1 MLGKLTGSSAFRDGS
16 RKEPSLKPKPIDP
29 SKAIMLPDGVAPEL
43 AEAMLDER
51 LIRQVNESL
60 EVSE

>member
-1 MLGKLTGSSAFRDGS
+1 
-16 RKEPSLKPKPIDP
+16 
-29 SKAIMLPDGVAPEL
+29 MLPDGVDPEL

-51 LIRQVNESL
+51 LIRRVNESL

>member
-1 MLGKLTGSSAFRDGS
+1 
-16 RKEPSLKPKPIDP
+16 
-29 SKAIMLPDGVAPEL
+29 MLPDGVAPEL

>member
-1 MLGKLTGSSAFRDGS
+1 
-16 RKEPSLKPKPIDP
+16 
-29 SKAIMLPDGVAPEL
+29 MLPDGVDPEL
-43 AEAMLDER
+43 AEAMLDEL

>member
-1 MLGKLTGSSAFRDGS
+1 
-16 RKEPSLKPKPIDP
+16 
-29 SKAIMLPDGVAPEL
+29 MLPDGVDPEL
-43 AEAMLDER
+43 AEAILDEL